1 MIKKIL
7 ITILLIFLIP
17 INSFSKAPPLGTGS
31 LVPANIMIMLDNS
44 GSMAWDLGGNQL
56 TSGTFLKYPTDI
68 ETDSKGNV
76 YVLQDQWTYNSDTG
90 KNYRIHKFNSDGELQ
105 SQFLE
110 HGGNWH
116 RDRPCG
122 KQYYQSK
129 KFAIH
134 NDQIYIVNQGYY
146 SFHIDVLSLDGK
158 CIRQSNFMEFF
169 IPGPYGPM
177 RYHSIAVSDNYIYL
191 GSHKCQ
197 GCYGT
202 NQNDGLLLFLEKIIL
217 ER

>member
-7 ITILLIFLIP
+7 IAILLIFLIP

-44 GSMAWDLGGNQL
+44 GSMAWDLGGAQL
-56 TSGTFLKYPTDI
+56 TSDSYLKEPTDI
-68 ETDSKGNV
+68 ETDSAGNV
-76 YVLQDQWTYNSDTG
+76 YVLQDYWTYNSDTG

-110 HGGNWH
+110 YGGNWH

-158 CIRQSNFMEFF
+158 CIRQSRRMDFRD
-169 IPGPYGPM
+169 GGGGYGPM
-177 RYHSIAVSDNYIYL
+177 RYH
-191 GSHKCQ
+191 
-197 GCYGT
+197 
-202 NQNDGLLLFLEKIIL
+202 
-217 ER
+217 